1 VYLVSYTRYFVYQ
14 SWHPSVWWSMQ
25 RDAFNFHHSQL
36 SYIDPT
42 THKHR
47 HPYESTPWLWF
58 PMTRPVSYYFKGP
71 GTEILAMGHPLLF
84 WTSIAVLPYVG
95 WRAVQRRNWV
105 AGFIVVAAL
114 VQYLPWFLAAGEV
127 EFIFYALPMVPFM
140 ILAAVYTLR
149 DLSDKQTV
157 KTVAADASAG
167 HSQEVTTYP
176 YQSVAIAY
184 VAAYVLMFLWFY
196 PILTGWHL
204 SYTLWRYHMW
214 MRSWI

>member
-1 VYLVSYTRYFVYQ
+1 
-14 SWHPSVWWSMQ
+14 MQ
-25 RDAFNFHHSQL
+25 RMS
-36 SYIDPT
+36 
-42 THKHR
+42 
-47 HPYESTPWLWF
+47 
-58 PMTRPVSYYFKGP
+58 G
-71 GTEILAMGHPLLF
+71 LF
-84 WTSIAVLPYVG
+84 DSRGDLVARRRRRIAVVEGVVEFLG
-95 WRAVQRRNWV
+95 ADARR
-105 AGFIVVAAL
+105 IRR
-114 VQYLPWFLAAGEV
+114 LAAGEV

-140 ILAAVYTLR
+140 VLAAVYTLR

-157 KTVAADASAG
+157 KTVAGANGGTSR
-167 HSQEVTTYP
+167 EVTTYP